1 MGKFAKASAPIGM
14 KFVDLEA
21 GRIAQAKTH
30 NLTEINAI
38 RFPIE
43 LLFSSK
49 LNGVQVPLTFL
60 LTWKFALKA
69 KADLA
74 SLVQEASQQNR
85 AKRAGATAER
95 FSSASIF
102 QPRSHF
108 VVFKTKFERKKKV
121 KAKKLNIV
129 GG

>member
-43 LLFSSK
+43 LVFSSK
-49 LNGVQVPLTFL
+49 LNGV
-60 LTWKFALKA
+60 
-69 KADLA
+69 
-74 SLVQEASQQNR
+74 
-85 AKRAGATAER
+85 
-95 FSSASIF
+95 
-102 QPRSHF
+102 
-108 VVFKTKFERKKKV
+108 
-121 KAKKLNIV
+121 
-129 GG
+129 